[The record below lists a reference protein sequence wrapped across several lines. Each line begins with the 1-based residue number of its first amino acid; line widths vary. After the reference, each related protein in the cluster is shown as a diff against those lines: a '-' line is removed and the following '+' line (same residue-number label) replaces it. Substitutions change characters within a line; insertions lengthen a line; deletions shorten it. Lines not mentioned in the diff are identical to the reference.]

1 MWPPYDCT
9 VEIYRAARERKAK
22 PLLCVIR
29 LLNNWF
35 LLTNSCSQY
44 QLGRLLNEW
53 ASWAQF
59 PPPRFV
65 QKDIYGITWDQA
77 LFIYLFFFLLLCFFA
92 SLARELQYSSQIVE
106 TGAICLEF
114 SPNFLHS
121 RFTPLFSLKCA
132 ALLPQC
138 WAEGIL
144 AREKTTETGERAWS
158 FPNEPAGKGCFGRE
172 RLVSNKGKLLKIAS
186 RFRMEE
192 GKIEIT

>member
-77 LFIYLFFFLLLCFFA
+77 LFIYLFIFLLLCFFA

-114 SPNFLHS
+114 SPKFLTFTLHTFVLTQMCRSPSPMLS
-121 RFTPLFSLKCA
+121 RGYFGSGKDNRDRGESMIIPKWA
-132 ALLPQC
+132 RGQRLLWP
-138 WAEGIL
+138 
-144 AREKTTETGERAWS
+144 RETGFQQR
-158 FPNEPAGKGCFGRE
+158 
-172 RLVSNKGKLLKIAS
+172 
-186 RFRMEE
+186 
-192 GKIEIT
+192 